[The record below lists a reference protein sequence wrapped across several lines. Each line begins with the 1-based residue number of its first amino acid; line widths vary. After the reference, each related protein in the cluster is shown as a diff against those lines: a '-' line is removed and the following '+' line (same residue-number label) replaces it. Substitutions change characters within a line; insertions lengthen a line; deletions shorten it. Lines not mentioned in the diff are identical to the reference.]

1 MSVIKQ
7 GEDMSLNERAFILTA
22 LKDSEFRADGRTP
35 LDTRPLRVTYAR
47 AEGQASAEIQLG
59 KTRVLTVVTSELTPP
74 YPDRPTEGF
83 LNLSIEY
90 SPMATLGIDN
100 ARSNP
105 TLVEVDRVIER
116 CLRQSRALDTEALCV
131 IAGNKVWSLRC
142 DVRILDDC
150 GNVVDAACL
159 ATIAALLHFRL
170 PEVTVLTGDSI
181 NSISS
186 SSSSSKGETGMAS
199 ASVIVHHSF
208 EKEPSALPIHHVP
221 ICVTFGLFS
230 DSPVLAAVDPTH
242 REEAVMGGRLTYSI
256 NVHKELCALQ
266 KIGGL
271 PLPPSSLVEW
281 AEVASEKVSEWHA
294 LLQNSLEAADRQ
306 AKEERLK
313 FVRGTASVDVLP
325 ARAEAEIVAGG
336 GGEGGRGGGEGGPMP
351 AGIDH
356 LAFAELHVP
365 IKVREGSEKPPVN
378 VEEETRSLSLLEQAA
393 MEAERYR
400 KEQEEEKVAAA
411 AVAAAA
417 ATAAEGGAA
426 TVAADNGGMD
436 VDVEEDGVVGEK
448 KEGGFK
454 SSSPLGKAEQ
464 GGERG
469 ATVASRRAPER
480 KMRKQGGKKREDSDG
495 EDEEEEEET
504 AVVMMSEFAEG
515 DDDSAA
521 GKGEGVG
528 VGAASPG
535 QAAAS
540 KGSASLA
547 SRRAKVTLE
556 DMENEED
563 EDDGVGDDLR
573 AAVKKPRMNRGGEK
587 ARSAISKGK
596 GKQGGKR

>member
-1 MSVIKQ
+1 
-7 GEDMSLNERAFILTA
+7 MSLNERAFILTA
-22 LKDSEFRADGRTP
+22 LKDSDFRADGRTP
-35 LDTRPLRVTYAR
+35 RDTRPLRVTYAR

-83 LNLSIEY
+83 LNLNIEY

-131 IAGNKVWSLRC
+131 MAGHKVWSLRC

-159 ATIAALLHFRL
+159 ATVAALLHFRL
-170 PEVTVLTGDSI
+170 PEVTVLTGDGT
-181 NSISS
+181 NSSNS
-186 SSSSSKGETGMAS
+186 NSKGDGGMAG

-230 DSPVLAAVDPTH
+230 ESPVLAAVDPTH

-271 PLPPSSLVEW
+271 PLAPASLVEW
-281 AEVASEKVSEWHA
+281 AELASVKVSEWHA
-294 LLQNSLEAADRQ
+294 LLQNSLAAADKQ

-313 FVRGTASVDVLP
+313 CVRGTASVDVLP
-325 ARAEAEIVAGG
+325 RRAEAVAAAGGEGEGGGDGGG
-336 GGEGGRGGGEGGPMP
+336 GGEGGGGEGESMP

-378 VEEETRSLSLLEQAA
+378 VEEETRSLSLLEKAA
-393 MEAERYR
+393 REAERYR
-400 KEQEEEKVAAA
+400 KEQEEEKAGGKVAAA
-411 AVAAAA
+411 AVAAHAA
-417 ATAAEGGAA
+417 PTATAAA
-426 TVAADNGGMD
+426 MHQLRRLRLRPWLCLR
-436 VDVEEDGVVGEK
+436 
-448 KEGGFK
+448 
-454 SSSPLGKAEQ
+454 SPQ
-464 GGERG
+464 PVFR
-469 ATVASRRAPER
+469 
-480 KMRKQGGKKREDSDG
+480 Q
-495 EDEEEEEET
+495 
-504 AVVMMSEFAEG
+504 
-515 DDDSAA
+515 
-521 GKGEGVG
+521 
-528 VGAASPG
+528 
-535 QAAAS
+535 Q
-540 KGSASLA
+540 
-547 SRRAKVTLE
+547 
-556 DMENEED
+556 
-563 EDDGVGDDLR
+563 
-573 AAVKKPRMNRGGEK
+573 
-587 ARSAISKGK
+587 
-596 GKQGGKR
+596 QQ